1 MRIIYYSPHPTHD
14 IVSEV
19 GYSTHQREIIHA
31 LKAAGHEVITVI
43 MGGDTISVHSQVLE
57 KKTNPSTLKTLLKK
71 MVPRMI
77 WTSLNNYKLILHDRK
92 AERRLESRIQ
102 EHFPDLLYE
111 RSEYLQ
117 DSGAKMASKYNIRYF
132 LEVNAPFVEEMRHFE
147 GYSLYENKA
156 HKIEKYKLD
165 TASKIFSVS
174 SALSNFL
181 VKQYNCKPE
190 KIILQPNCINLDKL
204 DEKLQDP
211 ALLKKKLGI
220 HGEKVIGFVGSI
232 FPYHGVD
239 ILISAFAQVHRSKPD
254 IKLLIVGDGSILNDL
269 KRQVATA
276 GIDNYVVFAGK
287 IPHKDVFSY
296 IALMDIC
303 VMAKSNWY
311 GSPVKIFEYG
321 LMKKPIIAPDTS
333 PVKDVMIHNESGLIT
348 GNSESDLVEAIH
360 QYLEQPAFA
369 ETCAMNFHQRVVQ
382 EFTWQ
387 KAADRIIKE
396 CE

>member
-31 LKAAGHEVITVI
+31 LRVAGHEVITVI
-43 MGGDTISVHSQVLE
+43 MGGDNVKVHSVILEQKTSPSVL
-57 KKTNPSTLKTLLKK
+57 KVVLKK
-71 MVPRMI
+71 VVPRFI
-77 WTSLNNYKLILHDRK
+77 WTSLNNYKLILHDRNAGK
-92 AERRLESRIQ
+92 RLENAIREYS
-102 EHFPDLLYE
+102 PDLIYE

-117 DSGAKMASKYNIRYF
+117 DSGAKMALKYNIRYF

-147 GYSLYENKA
+147 GYSLYENRA
-156 HKIEKYKLD
+156 HQVEKYKLN
-165 TASKIFSVS
+165 AAWKVFSVS
-174 SALSNFL
+174 SALSTFL
-181 VKQYNCKPE
+181 VRQYNCKPE
-190 KIILQPNCINLDKL
+190 KIILQPNCINLDILK
-204 DEKLQDP
+204 EKLADP
-211 ALLKKKLGI
+211 VVLRKTLGI
-220 HGEKVIGFVGSI
+220 DEEKVIGFVGSI

-239 ILISAFAQVHRSKPD
+239 ILINAFVQVHRSKPD
-254 IKLLIVGDGSILNDL
+254 VKLLIVGDGSILDDL
-269 KRQVATA
+269 KQQATTA
-276 GIDNYVVFAGK
+276 GIQKDVIFAGK

-333 PVKDVMIHNESGLIT
+333 PVKDVMIHQESGLIT
-348 GNSESDLVEAIH
+348 SNSESDLVKAIH
-360 QYLEQPAFA
+360 QYLDRPEFA
-369 ETCAMNFHQRVVQ
+369 EACAMNFHRRVIQ
-382 EFTWQ
+382 EFTWKQ
-387 KAADRIIKE
+387 AADRIIKE